1 MTHISKPMKYC
12 FAVLLFIFY
21 GYIAFTAGIAVAIV
35 LFLKMLGLT
44 LFYMSHIWTVDL
56 LEGVGKIKWSKL
68 WSSISLPEFLR
79 RSQ

>member
-56 LEGVGKIKWSKL
+56 LEGIGKIKWSKL
-68 WSSISLPEFLR
+68 WSSISLQGFFQ